1 MLKYLWTK
9 CRTWTCSAITIIVI
23 IIITCVVVV
32 IIIYVRVVCSKTL
45 YACIFAITTTILCR
59 ISYFGFFVDETEW
72 ERLKLSSQGRIRRVE
87 SGSSFFSLQKPC
99 HATIWRQPK
108 RIRNMKRRRDW
119 SSYRRRDLF
128 IIGNAVDIII
138 SISLHFLSA
147 FAFILGLHLL
157 FRNYVR
163 TAYFRTE

>member
-32 IIIYVRVVCSKTL
+32 IIIYGRVVCSKTL

-87 SGSSFFSLQKPC
+87 SDSRSFFHCKS

-119 SSYRRRDLF
+119 SSYRRGDLF

-157 FRNYVR
+157 FRSYVR
-163 TAYFRTE
+163 TAYSRTE